1 MLALFPKKLL
11 MVVGSA
17 SGTSLG
23 NLESSSTMSN
33 GKDSHFW
40 RDPFRATPCQVRQSS
55 ENDTV

>member
-1 MLALFPKKLL
+1 MPGASIMLALFPKKLL

-17 SGTSLG
+17 SDTSLG

-40 RDPFRATPCQVRQSS
+40 RDLSRATP
-55 ENDTV
+55 

>member
-17 SGTSLG
+17 SDTSLG

-40 RDPFRATPCQVRQSS
+40 RDLSRAAPCQVRQSN